1 MEFLLSHKTGFL
13 HPLLVLAELYGIV
26 VHAAEK

>member
-1 MEFLLSHKTGFL
+1 MEFISSHKTGFL

-26 VHAAEK
+26 VHAVDK

>member
-1 MEFLLSHKTGFL
+1 MEFLSSHKTGFL
-13 HPLLVLAELYGIV
+13 RPLLVIAELYGIV